1 MEIKTAR
8 RGPQGKES
16 SVFDRLGAGR
26 GGHLNN
32 SSNKICKFWLSG
44 RCLKNPCRFAHSET
58 PDVTTIHRPRQT
70 PYYPHSSNALVSNTW
85 RRAPRISQNVQEKVV
100 NHKSSENVP
109 GKSESD
115 LDDIKKKSPESV
127 SESSSECSVVENDSN
142 LENVV
147 EEKPLEHVPKKTAEM
162 VCEFWVQGTCV
173 YGDQCPYLHSW
184 FRGDKFKRLA
194 ELQGHNKAVSGIA
207 LPLRCNKLCSGS
219 SDGTIRLW
227 DCHTGQCA
235 NVINLGGEVGSVC
248 SEGPWLFVGMPNV
261 VKVWNT
267 ESGAEYR
274 LNGPVGQV
282 NALESVNDL
291 LFAGVEDGV
300 ILAWKGTCE
309 SNLTFQLAA
318 TLKGHTHGITSL
330 VVGGG
335 NRLYSGSKDHTIRV
349 WDHENWQCIMTLN
362 GHDDVVKSLMCWD
375 KYLFSGSLDC
385 TIKVWASTD
394 DGSLEVIYTHSEE
407 QGILALS
414 GMTDPD
420 VKPIL
425 YCSCSDKSVHLYEL
439 PTFTDRGRLFAK
451 QEVQTLQI
459 GPGGLFFTGDQTGLL
474 TVYTWLAD

>member
-1 MEIKTAR
+1 MEIKIAR

-16 SVFDRLGAGR
+16 SVFDRLGAGQ

-58 PDVTTIHRPRQT
+58 PDVATIHSPRQT

-85 RRAPRISQNVQEKVV
+85 RRAPRNSQNVQVKVV
-100 NHKSSENVP
+100 NHKYSENVP

-115 LDDIKKKSPESV
+115 LEDIKKKSPELVESI
-127 SESSSECSVVENDSN
+127 SESSSECSVVENDSI

-147 EEKPLEHVPKKTAEM
+147 EEKPLEHVPKKTTEM

-194 ELQGHNKAVSGIA
+194 ELQGHNKAVNGIA

-261 VKVWNT
+261 VKVSLKLRNVM
-267 ESGAEYR
+267 G
-274 LNGPVGQV
+274 L
-282 NALESVNDL
+282 ALTSPSL
-291 LFAGVEDGV
+291 R
-300 ILAWKGTCE
+300 TH
-309 SNLTFQLAA
+309 SNL
-318 TLKGHTHGITSL
+318 H
-330 VVGGG
+330 
-335 NRLYSGSKDHTIRV
+335 
-349 WDHENWQCIMTLN
+349 M
-362 GHDDVVKSLMCWD
+362 
-375 KYLFSGSLDC
+375 
-385 TIKVWASTD
+385 
-394 DGSLEVIYTHSEE
+394 
-407 QGILALS
+407 
-414 GMTDPD
+414 
-420 VKPIL
+420 
-425 YCSCSDKSVHLYEL
+425 
-439 PTFTDRGRLFAK
+439 
-451 QEVQTLQI
+451 
-459 GPGGLFFTGDQTGLL
+459 GL
-474 TVYTWLAD
+474 

>member
-1 MEIKTAR
+1 M
-8 RGPQGKES
+8 
-16 SVFDRLGAGR
+16 
-26 GGHLNN
+26 
-32 SSNKICKFWLSG
+32 
-44 RCLKNPCRFAHSET
+44 KNVA
-58 PDVTTIHRPRQT
+58 
-70 PYYPHSSNALVSNTW
+70 
-85 RRAPRISQNVQEKVV
+85 
-100 NHKSSENVP
+100 
-109 GKSESD
+109 
-115 LDDIKKKSPESV
+115 
-127 SESSSECSVVENDSN
+127 
-142 LENVV
+142 

-184 FRGDKFKRLA
+184 LRGDKFKRLA
-194 ELQGHNKAVSGIA
+194 EVQGHNKAVNGIA

-248 SEGPWLFVGMPNV
+248 SEGQWLFVGMPNV
-261 VKVWNT
+261 VKVSLKPSNV
-267 ESGAEYR
+267 
-274 LNGPVGQV
+274 LFQFLFGPK
-282 NALESVNDL
+282 LIYYDL
-291 LFAGVEDGV
+291 QLQDGV
-300 ILAWKGTCE
+300 ILAWKGTCK

-318 TLKGHTHGITSL
+318 ILKGHTHGITSL
-330 VVGGG
+330 VVGG
-335 NRLYSGSKDHTIRV
+335 NSLYSGSKDHTIRV

-362 GHDDVVKSLMCWD
+362 GHDDFVKSLICWD

-385 TIKVWASTD
+385 TIKVWASTE
-394 DGSLEVIYTHSEE
+394 DGCLEVIYTHSEE
-407 QGILALS
+407 QSILALS

-439 PTFTDRGRLFAK
+439 STGRLFAK

-474 TVYTWLAD
+474 TVYTWLAE

>member
-1 MEIKTAR
+1 MISSKQGGPTPTSKDPKTAR
-8 RGPQGKES
+8 REPQGKES
-16 SVFDRLGAGR
+16 SFFDRLEEGR

-44 RCLKNPCRFAHSET
+44 RCLKNPCRFAHSEI
-58 PDVTTIHRPRQT
+58 PDVSTIHRPMQRL
-70 PYYPHSSNALVSNTW
+70 PSLLSSPSNALISNTW
-85 RRAPRISQNVQEKVV
+85 RRAPRNSQNVQEKWP
-100 NHKSSENVP
+100 E
-109 GKSESD
+109 
-115 LDDIKKKSPESV
+115 LAESV
-127 SESSSECSVVENDSN
+127 SESSSECSVVENYCN

-147 EEKPLEHVPKKTAEM
+147 EEKPLEHVPKKTAEK

-194 ELQGHNKAVSGIA
+194 ELQGHNKAVNGVA
-207 LPLRCNKLCSGS
+207 LPLRCMQQALFS
-219 SDGTIRLW
+219 
-227 DCHTGQCA
+227 
-235 NVINLGGEVGSVC
+235 EVRSVC
-248 SEGPWLFVGMPNV
+248 SKGPWLFVGLPNV

-267 ESGAEYR
+267 ESGAEYS

-282 NALESVNDL
+282 NALESVYNL
-291 LFAGVEDGV
+291 LFAGVEVGV
-300 ILAWKGTCE
+300 ILAWNGTYE
-309 SNLTFQLAA
+309 TNITFQLAT

-349 WDHENWQCIMTLN
+349 WDHENWQCIVTLN
-362 GHDDVVKSLMCWD
+362 GHDDVVKCPMCCN
-375 KYLFSGSLDC
+375 KYLFTGSLDC
-385 TIKVWASTD
+385 TIKVWASTE
-394 DGSLEVIYTHSEE
+394 DGSLEVIYTQSEE
-407 QGILALS
+407 HGIIALN

-439 PTFTDRGRLFAK
+439 PTGRLFAK

>member
-1 MEIKTAR
+1 MGIKTTR

-44 RCLKNPCRFAHSET
+44 RCLKNPCRFAHSEI
-58 PDVTTIHRPRQT
+58 PDVATIHRPRQT
-70 PYYPHSSNALVSNTW
+70 PYYPRSSNALVSNTW
-85 RRAPRISQNVQEKVV
+85 RRAPRNSQ
-100 NHKSSENVP
+100 
-109 GKSESD
+109 
-115 LDDIKKKSPESV
+115 
-127 SESSSECSVVENDSN
+127 
-142 LENVV
+142 
-147 EEKPLEHVPKKTAEM
+147 
-162 VCEFWVQGTCV
+162 
-173 YGDQCPYLHSW
+173 
-184 FRGDKFKRLA
+184 
-194 ELQGHNKAVSGIA
+194 KAVNGIA
-207 LPLRCNKLCSGS
+207 LPQRCNKLCSGS
-219 SDGTIRLW
+219 SHGTIRLW
-227 DCHTGQCA
+227 DSHTGQCA

-267 ESGAEYR
+267 ESGAEYS

-282 NALESVNDL
+282 NAMESVYNL

-300 ILAWKGTCE
+300 ILAWKGTYE
-309 SNLTFQLAA
+309 TNHIFQLAA

-349 WDHENWQCIMTLN
+349 WDHENCQCIMTLN
-362 GHDDVVKSLMCWD
+362 GHNDVVKSLMCWY

-385 TIKVWASTD
+385 MVKVWASAD
-394 DGSLEVIYTHSEE
+394 DGSLVVICTHSEE
-407 QGILALS
+407 QGILALA

-439 PTFTDRGRLFAK
+439 PIFTDRGRLFAK

-459 GPGGLFFTGDQTGLL
+459 GPGGLFSTGDQTGLL